1 MTLCHDLL
9 GIVGTKANHL
19 SKAQANRRRTLATG
33 LDHRV
38 LTIDRQH
45 RHGTVFGIAN
55 QRGGWVE
62 PHWLLHQ
69 ERTEKSGGMV
79 SSQPGALVGQQGKSS
94 SVRFGKA
101 KGREGDDLLKDA
113 LRNVLGDV
121 ALGCALGEGQPLG
134 FDCGTAT
141 APTHSASQG
150 LCLAWRKARERLCD
164 GQYLVLK
171 DDHAKRLAQRLL
183 KQWVLV
189 RDWHCGIG
197 PTCQPS
203 LNVGVDSTT
212 LDRSRANQC
221 DLDDQVVKTGWL
233 HAQQCLHLCTRFD
246 LKDTD
251 RVCGL
256 DLGVDL
262 GIVERHA

>member
-9 GIVGTKANHL
+9 SIVGTKANHL
-19 SKAQANRRRTLATG
+19 SKAQANRRRTLAAG
-33 LDHRV
+33 LDHGV
-38 LTIDRQH
+38 LTIDGKH

-69 ERTEKSGGMV
+69 ERTEKSGGVV
-79 SSQPGALVGQQGKSS
+79 SSQPGTLVGQQGKSS
-94 SVRFGKA
+94 GVRFRKPKSG
-101 KGREGDDLLKDA
+101 ESDDLLKDA
-113 LRNVLGDV
+113 LGNVLGHV
-121 ALGCALGEGQPLG
+121 SLGCTLRKGQPLG
-134 FDCGTAT
+134 FDRGAAA
-141 APTHSASQG
+141 APTHCASQG

-212 LDRSRANQC
+212 LDRSWANEC
-221 DLDDQVVKTGWL
+221 DLNDQVVKAGWL
-233 HAQQCLHLCTRFD
+233 HAQERLHLCPRFD

-251 RVCGL
+251 CICGL
-256 DLGVDL
+256 DLGIDL
-262 GIVERHA
+262 GIVERNT